1 MTRTAPCTVPSARAS
16 AADEYAGYFGG
27 EIPCH
32 NLPCRRS
39 PHPPIAT
46 YTLRCPRGYWAWLVA
61 VAKDIWSLIGLIG
74 LLVQVGISGL
84 LWVFFVLLK
93 RHAGRR
99 SRFFRLWTW
108 GWVAL
113 LVALLFVGV
122 GFYGPALPLLRG
134 SMLLLYQASKLSFLL
149 LLLAGTL
156 EFADGHLPRD
166 FLRHGLA
173 VLLVCVLLCLPAA
186 VDQERAILLQS
197 LLSVLTA
204 AYASFRL
211 LRLPATRRSLGAQV
225 TAITLVCYG
234 LLWCTYGLALYK
246 EQHPFPE
253 ALSHGLDLLGRF
265 NGYLDSFMELWLAC
279 GMVLMLLEDARRET
293 NAAHAELAVAH
304 EKLLHDSLTD
314 PLTGVYNRLAFTRG
328 VFLQS
333 AGSTFGSVFI
343 FDLDNLKRVN
353 DSYGHEAGDELLK
366 HFVATLR
373 GGLRPADQ
381 VYRWGGDEFL
391 LLLPGATYASVSPR
405 LKELMH
411 LTPPL
416 LFGSRQVSLAL
427 EVSSGGAD
435 YLDVESL
442 RVAVNTA
449 DRAMYEQKRIHKTA
463 PPPSADLPP
472 ATS

>member
-1 MTRTAPCTVPSARAS
+1 MV
-16 AADEYAGYFGG
+16 D
-27 EIPCH
+27 
-32 NLPCRRS
+32 
-39 PHPPIAT
+39 
-46 YTLRCPRGYWAWLVA
+46 
-61 VAKDIWSLIGLIG
+61 KDIWSLIGLIG

-84 LWVFFVLLK
+84 LWLFFVLLK

-99 SRFFRLWTW
+99 SRFFQLWTW
-108 GWVAL
+108 GWVVL
-113 LVALLFVGV
+113 LVALLLISVT
-122 GFYGPALPLLRG
+122 FYGPDLPLWRG
-134 SMLLLYQASKLSFLL
+134 ATLLCYQATKLGFLL

-156 EFADGHLPRD
+156 EYADGHLPKD
-166 FLRHGLA
+166 FLRNGL
-173 VLLVCVLLCLPAA
+173 VVVGICVLLCLPAA
-186 VDQERAILLQS
+186 MDQKRALLLQS

-204 AYASFRL
+204 GYAAYRL
-211 LRLPATRRSLGAQV
+211 LRLPPQRRSLGALV
-225 TAITLVCYG
+225 TGISLLSYG
-234 LLWCTYGLALYK
+234 LLWLSYGLVLYK
-246 EQHPFPE
+246 TQHPFPA
-253 ALSHGLDLLGRF
+253 ALSQGLDQLGRF
-265 NGYLDSFMELWLAC
+265 NGYLDALMELWLAC

-353 DSYGHEAGDELLK
+353 DSHGHEAGDELLK

-391 LLLPGATYASVSPR
+391 LLLPGATYASVAPR
-405 LKELMH
+405 LKQLMH
-411 LTPPL
+411 LTPAL
-416 LFGSRQVSLAL
+416 LFGARQVSLKL

-435 YLDVESL
+435 YVDLESL
-442 RVAVNTA
+442 RTAVNVA

-463 PPPSADLPP
+463 PPAGADLPG
-472 ATS
+472 AIS

>member
-1 MTRTAPCTVPSARAS
+1 VV
-16 AADEYAGYFGG
+16 E
-27 EIPCH
+27 
-32 NLPCRRS
+32 
-39 PHPPIAT
+39 
-46 YTLRCPRGYWAWLVA
+46 
-61 VAKDIWSLIGLIG
+61 KDIWSLIGLIG
-74 LLVQVGISGL
+74 LLVQIGISGL
-84 LWVFFVLLK
+84 LWLFFVLLK

-108 GWVAL
+108 GWVSL
-113 LVALLFVGV
+113 LAALLFISVSL
-122 GFYGPALPLLRG
+122 YAAPLPWLQAA
-134 SMLLLYQASKLSFLL
+134 MLLGYQAAKLGFLL

-156 EFADGHLPRD
+156 EFADGRLPAH
-166 FLRHGLA
+166 FLRDGLLA
-173 VLLVCVLLCLPAA
+173 VAVCLLLCVPHALDQEQTVLL
-186 VDQERAILLQS
+186 QGI
-197 LLSVLTA
+197 LSVATSV
-204 AYASFRL
+204 YAGVRL
-211 LRLPATRRSLGAQV
+211 LRLPASRRSLGARV
-225 TAITLVCYG
+225 TAITFLLYAVLWCAYG
-234 LLWCTYGLALYK
+234 LDLYK
-246 EQHPFPE
+246 EHHTFPDLL
-253 ALSHGLDLLGRF
+253 ARGLDVLGRF
-265 NGYLDSFMELWLAC
+265 NGYLDSLLELWLAC

-314 PLTGVYNRLAFTRG
+314 PLTGVYNRLAFTRS

-333 AGSTFGSVFI
+333 AGSTFGTVFI

-366 HFVATLR
+366 HFVGTLR

-391 LLLPGATYASVSPR
+391 LLLPGATYAMVALR

-416 LFGSRQVSLAL
+416 MFGPKQVPLKL

-435 YLDVESL
+435 YVDLESL
-442 RVAVNTA
+442 RAAVNVA

-463 PPPSADLPP
+463 PPAGADMGR
-472 ATS
+472 ATT

>member
-1 MTRTAPCTVPSARAS
+1 MV
-16 AADEYAGYFGG
+16 E
-27 EIPCH
+27 
-32 NLPCRRS
+32 
-39 PHPPIAT
+39 
-46 YTLRCPRGYWAWLVA
+46 
-61 VAKDIWSLIGLIG
+61 KDIWSLIGLIG
-74 LLVQVGISGL
+74 LLVQVGVSGL
-84 LWVFFVLLK
+84 LWLFFVLLK

-113 LVALLFVGV
+113 LAALLCVSV
-122 GFYGPALPLLRG
+122 AFYGPAIPWITGAALLC
-134 SMLLLYQASKLSFLL
+134 YQAAKLGFLL
-149 LLLAGTL
+149 LLVAGTL
-156 EFADGHLPRD
+156 EYADGHLPKD
-166 FLRHGLA
+166 FLRNGLA
-173 VLLVCVLLCLPAA
+173 VVGICVLLCLPAA
-186 VDQERAILLQS
+186 VGQERAMLLQS
-197 LLSVLTA
+197 LLSILTA
-204 AYASFRL
+204 GYAAFRL
-211 LRLPATRRSLGAQV
+211 LRLPAMRRSLGAQV
-225 TAITLVCYG
+225 SAITFIFYG
-234 LLWCTYGLALYK
+234 LLWSSYALVLYK
-246 EQHPFPE
+246 EQHPLPVWLAD
-253 ALSHGLDLLGRF
+253 ALQRFEHF
-265 NGYLDSFMELWLAC
+265 NGYSDSLIELWLAC

-353 DSYGHEAGDELLK
+353 DSFGHEAGDELLK
-366 HFVATLR
+366 HFVGTLR
-373 GGLRPADQ
+373 GGLRPGDQ

-391 LLLPGATYASVSPR
+391 LLLPGATYASVAPR

-411 LTPPL
+411 LTPAL
-416 LFGSRQVSLAL
+416 LFGAKQVGLKL

-435 YLDVESL
+435 YVDLESL
-442 RVAVNTA
+442 RAAVNVA

-463 PPPSADLPP
+463 PPASADLPG

>member
-1 MTRTAPCTVPSARAS
+1 
-16 AADEYAGYFGG
+16 
-27 EIPCH
+27 
-32 NLPCRRS
+32 
-39 PHPPIAT
+39 
-46 YTLRCPRGYWAWLVA
+46 VA
-61 VAKDIWSLIGLIG
+61 VVVSKDIWSLIGLIG

-84 LWVFFVLLK
+84 LWLFFVLLK

-113 LVALLFVGV
+113 LTALLFIAV
-122 GFYGPALPLLRG
+122 GFYGPAIPLLRG
-134 SMLLLYQASKLSFLL
+134 ATLLCYQAAKLGFLL

-156 EFADGHLPRD
+156 EYADGRLPRD
-166 FLRHGLA
+166 FLRNGLA
-173 VLLVCVLLCLPAA
+173 AVAVGVLLCLPAA
-186 VDQERAILLQS
+186 LDQDRALLLQS

-204 AYASFRL
+204 GYAAFRL
-211 LRLPATRRSLGAQV
+211 FRLPHLRRSLGALV
-225 TAITLVCYG
+225 TAISLVCYG
-234 LLWCTYGLALYK
+234 LLWLSYGLVLYK
-246 EQHPFPE
+246 EQNPFP
-253 ALSHGLDLLGRF
+253 AFLSHGLDQLGRF
-265 NGYLDSFMELWLAC
+265 NGYLDSLMELWLAC

-304 EKLLHDSLTD
+304 EKLLHESLTD

-333 AGSTFGSVFI
+333 AGSTFGTVFI

-353 DSYGHEAGDELLK
+353 DSHGHEAGDELLK
-366 HFVATLR
+366 HFVGTLR

-391 LLLPGATYASVSPR
+391 LLLPSATYASVAPR

-416 LFGSRQVSLAL
+416 VFGPKQVSLKL

-435 YLDVESL
+435 YVDVESL
-442 RVAVNTA
+442 RAAVNTA

-463 PPPSADLPP
+463 PLPSADLPP
-472 ATS
+472 ATG

>member
-1 MTRTAPCTVPSARAS
+1 VV
-16 AADEYAGYFGG
+16 D
-27 EIPCH
+27 
-32 NLPCRRS
+32 
-39 PHPPIAT
+39 
-46 YTLRCPRGYWAWLVA
+46 
-61 VAKDIWSLIGLIG
+61 KDIWSLIGLIG
-74 LLVQVGISGL
+74 LLVQVGVSGL
-84 LWVFFVLLK
+84 LWLFFVLLK

-113 LVALLFVGV
+113 LAALLCISVV
-122 GFYGPALPLLRG
+122 FYGPAIPWLSGAALLC
-134 SMLLLYQASKLSFLL
+134 YQAAKLGFLL

-156 EFADGHLPRD
+156 EYADGRLPKD
-166 FLRHGLA
+166 FLRNGLA
-173 VLLVCVLLCLPAA
+173 VVGICILLCLPAA
-186 VDQERAILLQS
+186 VDQERALVLQS
-197 LLSVLTA
+197 LLSMLTA
-204 AYASFRL
+204 GYAAFRL
-211 LRLPATRRSLGAQV
+211 LRLPAMRRSLGAQV
-225 TAITLVCYG
+225 TAITFIFYG
-234 LLWCTYGLALYK
+234 LLWSSYALVIYK
-246 EQHPFPE
+246 EQHPLPAWLVD
-253 ALSHGLDLLGRF
+253 ALQRSEHF

-293 NAAHAELAVAH
+293 NSAHAELAVAH

-353 DSYGHEAGDELLK
+353 DSFGHEAGDELLK
-366 HFVATLR
+366 HFVGTLR
-373 GGLRPADQ
+373 GGLRPGDQ

-391 LLLPGATYASVSPR
+391 LLLPGATYASVAPR

-416 LFGSRQVSLAL
+416 MFGAKQVGLKL

-435 YLDVESL
+435 YVDLESL
-442 RVAVNTA
+442 RAAVNVA

-463 PPPSADLPP
+463 PPAGADLPG

>member
-1 MTRTAPCTVPSARAS
+1 MQ
-16 AADEYAGYFGG
+16 D
-27 EIPCH
+27 
-32 NLPCRRS
+32 
-39 PHPPIAT
+39 
-46 YTLRCPRGYWAWLVA
+46 
-61 VAKDIWSLIGLIG
+61 KDIWSLIGLIG
-74 LLVQVGISGL
+74 LLVQIGVSGL
-84 LWVFFVLLK
+84 LWLFFVLLK

-113 LVALLFVGV
+113 LSALVFLSIA
-122 GFYGPALPLLRG
+122 FYGPAVPLLQG
-134 SMLLLYQASKLSFLL
+134 IVLVCYQAAKLGYLL

-156 EFADGHLPRD
+156 EFADGRLPKY
-166 FLRHGLA
+166 FLRNGLA
-173 VLLVCVLLCLPAA
+173 AVAICVLVCLPAA
-186 VDQERAILLQS
+186 ADQERALLLQS

-204 AYASFRL
+204 GYAATRL
-211 LRLPATRRSLGAQV
+211 LRLPLSRRSLGAQV
-225 TAITLVCYG
+225 TGITFTFYG
-234 LLWCTYGLALYK
+234 LLWCSYALVIYK
-246 EQHPFPE
+246 DQHPLAPW
-253 ALSHGLDLLGRF
+253 LTDSLLRFGHF
-265 NGYLDSFMELWLAC
+265 NGYTDSLMELWLAC

-366 HFVATLR
+366 HFVGTLR

-391 LLLPGATYASVSPR
+391 LLLPGATYTSVAPR

-416 LFGSRQVSLAL
+416 MFGNKQAPLKL

-435 YLDVESL
+435 YVDVESL
-442 RVAVNTA
+442 RAAVNVA

-463 PPPSADLPP
+463 PPPRADLPG
-472 ATS
+472 ATT

>member
-1 MTRTAPCTVPSARAS
+1 MGAAVTV
-16 AADEYAGYFGG
+16 
-27 EIPCH
+27 
-32 NLPCRRS
+32 
-39 PHPPIAT
+39 T
-46 YTLRCPRGYWAWLVA
+46 Q
-61 VAKDIWSLIGLIG
+61 DIWSLIGLIG

-84 LWVFFVLLK
+84 LWLFFVLLK

-113 LVALLFVGV
+113 LAALLFLAV
-122 GFYGPALPLLRG
+122 GFYGPDLSFLRG
-134 SMLLLYQASKLSFLL
+134 AALLCYQAAKLGFLL

-156 EFADGHLPRD
+156 EYADGKLPRD
-166 FLRHGLA
+166 FLRFGLA
-173 VLLVCVLLCLPAA
+173 VLVICVLLCLPAA
-186 VDQERAILLQS
+186 MDQDRALLLQS
-197 LLSVLTA
+197 LLSILTA
-204 AYASFRL
+204 GYAAFRL
-211 LRLPATRRSLGAQV
+211 FRLPAGRRSLGALV
-225 TAITLVCYG
+225 TAITFVCYG
-234 LLWCTYGLALYK
+234 LLWSSYALVIYMERHPLPAMVSDGLRQF
-246 EQHPFPE
+246 EH
-253 ALSHGLDLLGRF
+253 F
-265 NGYLDSFMELWLAC
+265 NGYTDSLMELWLAC

-314 PLTGVYNRLAFTRG
+314 PLTGVYNRLAFTRS

-353 DSYGHEAGDELLK
+353 DRHGHEAGDELLK
-366 HFVATLR
+366 HFVGTLR

-391 LLLPGATYASVSPR
+391 LLLPSATYASVAPR

-416 LFGSRQVSLAL
+416 VFGPKQVSLKL

-435 YLDVESL
+435 YVDVESL
-442 RVAVNTA
+442 RAAVNTA

-463 PPPSADLPP
+463 PLPSADLPP
-472 ATS
+472 ATG